1 MSVKCKVCDKVFETE
16 RQLHAHLKAHKLRV
30 AAYYQKYFPRY
41 DLYDQTI
48 IKFKSKDY
56 YFSNDFNSRVNQLKW
71 LKEQP
76 LEKAKEYLQLLLSKR
91 KREKELIFSPC
102 QIELRTVAIPS
113 IVTFE
118 QYFEDYYELC
128 KSLGLHNKYKK
139 IKNIEVSG
147 QLNAGHKILIDS
159 REKEPLKFNIP
170 SEVYGLKFGD
180 YTLND
185 KEMTC
190 NCYIE
195 RKSLADFISTL
206 STLNYERFCREI
218 ERAGEQDANLI
229 ILVEESLS
237 KALSFPFLPHISK
250 KIKATPE
257 FIFHNVRKIIQ
268 QYPYVQFLFVKGR
281 KEAVRVSEK
290 IFLSNCIY
298 KSIDL
303 QLAYDKKIL

>member
-1 MSVKCKVCDKVFETE
+1 MAFKCKVCEKEFETE

-30 AAYYQKYFPRY
+30 AAYYQKYYPRY
-41 DLYDQTI
+41 DLYDQKI

-56 YFSNDFNSRVNQLKW
+56 YFSNDFNTRVNQLKW
-71 LKEQP
+71 LKQQP
-76 LEKAKEYLQLLLSKR
+76 LDKAKEYLKILLSKR
-91 KREKELIFSPC
+91 KREKELVYSPC

-118 QYFEDYYELC
+118 QYFDDYYKLC
-128 KSLGLHNKYKK
+128 SSLGLKNKYKK
-139 IKNIEVSG
+139 IKNIEVTG
-147 QLNAGHKILIDS
+147 VLNKGHKILIDS

-218 ERAGEQDANLI
+218 ERAGEQEANLI
-229 ILVEESLS
+229 ILVEDTLTH
-237 KALSFPFLPHISK
+237 ALSFPFLPHISK

-257 FIFHNVRKIIQ
+257 FIFHNVRQIIQ
-268 QYPYVQFLFVKGR
+268 KYNHIQFLFVNGR
-281 KEAVRVSEK
+281 REAVRVSEK
-290 IFLSNCIY
+290 IFLSNCIH